1 MIPENI
7 PANNIKFVI
16 TSADTNTTPVE
27 NLIFFFIMFHKNKE
41 HARIWLIRFIRGMFL
56 TGNIFVLFL
65 CSCFINFIYISNVK
79 EVATLKSIAKR
90 LNISPSTV
98 SRALHNHPSIG
109 LRTKMQVQ
117 KLAEELNYEPNKI
130 AIFFKQR
137 KTYTIGVILPN
148 LKEEFFSNAI
158 SGIEDIAVANK
169 YNVFIGQSHDD
180 TEREEQIIKAMKD
193 QHVDGV
199 IVSLAK
205 YTKNYGHFTD
215 LKQYNIPVVFFDRV
229 PALNN
234 VNKVYYDMVEG
245 TKEALEFLIKKG
257 HRRIGIINGPDE
269 MKSSKERTEAYKQVM
284 IKNRIKIDM
293 SLVVSTEL
301 TTESTKAALEE
312 LLSVKPAPTA
322 ILAINDYVALDA
334 MQHAKKLRVKINKD
348 LCFVSYA
355 NLPITSFL
363 LNPPMASVEQ
373 HAYLQGSKAAEIL
386 MEILNNSK
394 PENDNYHDVKI
405 NGELIIHKK

>member
-1 MIPENI
+1 M
-7 PANNIKFVI
+7 K
-16 TSADTNTTPVE
+16 
-27 NLIFFFIMFHKNKE
+27 K
-41 HARIWLIRFIRGMFL
+41 
-56 TGNIFVLFL
+56 
-65 CSCFINFIYISNVK
+65 
-79 EVATLKSIAKR
+79 VATIKEIAKQ
-90 LNISPSTV
+90 LNISPSSV

-158 SGIEDIAVANK
+158 SGIEDVAVKNK

-180 TEREEQIIKAMKD
+180 VEREKQIVKAMKD
-193 QHVDGV
+193 QHVDG
-199 IVSLAK
+199 IIASLAK
-205 YTKNYGHFTD
+205 YTKDYDHFIELKNYD
-215 LKQYNIPVVFFDRV
+215 IPLVFFDRV
-229 PALNN
+229 PASGN
-234 VNKVYYDMVEG
+234 VNKVYYDMTEG
-245 TKEALEFLIKKG
+245 TKAALEFLIAKG

-284 IKNRIKIDM
+284 IKQRLKIDM
-293 SLVVSTEL
+293 SLVVSTNL

-312 LLSVKPAPTA
+312 LLSVKPRPTA

-334 MQHAKKLRVKINKD
+334 MQHAKKLKLKINKD
-348 LCFVSYA
+348 ISFVSYA

-373 HAYLQGSKAAEIL
+373 HPYLQGSKAAEIL
-386 MEILNNSK
+386 MDILNNSK
-394 PENDNYHDVKI
+394 EENENYRDIKI
-405 NGELIIHKK
+405 NGELIIHNR